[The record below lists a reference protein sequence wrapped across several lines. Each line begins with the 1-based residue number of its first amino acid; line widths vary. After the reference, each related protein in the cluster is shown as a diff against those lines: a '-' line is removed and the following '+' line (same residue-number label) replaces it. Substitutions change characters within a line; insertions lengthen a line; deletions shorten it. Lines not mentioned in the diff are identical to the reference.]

1 MPGTTS
7 KQVTVSGEGLSLDDI
22 VAVSRRDF
30 RTKISDA
37 AHVGERVLASQEFIA
52 KAVASGAAIY
62 GVTTGVGAN
71 ATQAIPQDEVEAMQ
85 NNLPWLLKAGAGERI
100 GRDAVRAGML
110 LRLNS
115 HLLGASGIR
124 MELLRRLETFL
135 NEDVV
140 PHVLEHGSIGASGD
154 LVPLAYVAGALIGV
168 DDDFRVDLRGEE
180 MGAVQALTELGL
192 DRERLRA
199 KEALALINGTSM
211 MTGLAALC
219 VADTKDLLSLAH
231 GVHALAIR
239 ALSGSGASFSPFIHE
254 QKPHPGQLRSAAWMR
269 SLLEASRMTTE
280 GMKGHYKQPANAL
293 IQDRYS
299 LRCLP
304 QFMAPLLEG
313 IAHIE
318 GQIEIE
324 VNSAND
330 NPLFDAETE
339 STYNGGNFL
348 GQVVGVGMDQ
358 LRFYIGLMAKHL
370 DTQLSLLMSPE
381 FSNGL
386 PMALSGDPNRKWNMG
401 LKGLQLLGN
410 SMMPILTFM
419 GNTMTDRF
427 PTHAEQF
434 NQNVN
439 SLGYGA
445 ANLARRSVETAQQ
458 YMALALL
465 ISLQA
470 VDLRTRML
478 TRHCDARVCLS
489 ARCAPLYE
497 VAKEILACPPNKEA
511 PLLPTDDAQHVDA
524 YVGALAQDIKQGGR
538 LVETLASLQDVS

>member
-1 MPGTTS
+1 MTGTTS

-22 VAVSRRDF
+22 VAVSRRDA
-30 RTKISDA
+30 RAKISDA
-37 AHVGERVLASQEFIA
+37 AHVDERVRASQDFIA

-85 NNLPWLLKAGAGERI
+85 NNLPWLLKAGVGERI

-115 HLLGASGIR
+115 LLLGASGIR

-180 MGAVQALTELGL
+180 MGAVQALTELSL

-231 GVHALAIR
+231 GVHALAIQ
-239 ALSGSGASFSPFIHE
+239 ALSGSDASFAPFIHE
-254 QKPHPGQLRSAAWMR
+254 HKPHPGQLRSAAWMR
-269 SLLEASRMTTE
+269 ALLKASRMTTE
-280 GMKGHYKQPANAL
+280 GMKGHYTQPANAL

-330 NPLFDAETE
+330 NPLFDAETA

-410 SMMPILTFM
+410 SLMPMLTFM

-445 ANLARRSVETAQQ
+445 ANLARQSVETAQQ

-465 ISLQA
+465 MSIQA

-497 VAKEILACPPNKEA
+497 VAKEILACPPSKET

-524 YVGALAQDIKQGGR
+524 YVEALAQDIKQGGR
-538 LVETLASLQDVS
+538 LVPTLASLQDVS

>member
-1 MPGTTS
+1 MTS

-22 VAVSRRDF
+22 VAVSRRHADA
-30 RTKISDA
+30 KISESLD
-37 AHVGERVLASQEFIA
+37 VGARVLASEDFVRR
-52 KAVASGAAIY
+52 AVASGVAIY

-71 ATQAIPQDEVEAMQ
+71 ATQAIPREEVEAMQ
-85 NNLPWLLKAGAGERI
+85 ENLLWLLKAGSGERI
-100 GRDAVRAGML
+100 GSDAVRAGML

-115 HLLGASGIR
+115 LLRGVSGIR
-124 MELLRRLETFL
+124 MDLLRRLETFL

-154 LVPLAYVAGALIGV
+154 LVPLAYVTGALIGL
-168 DDDFRVDLRGEE
+168 DNDFRVDLRGEE
-180 MGAVQALTELGL
+180 MGAVEALAQLGL

-199 KEALALINGTSM
+199 KEGLALINGNSM

-219 VADTKDLLSLAH
+219 VADTKDLLLLAH
-231 GVHALAIR
+231 GVHALAVQ
-239 ALSGSGASFSPFIHE
+239 ALCGSEASFAPFIHE
-254 QKPHPGQLRSAAWMR
+254 HKPHPGQLRSAAWMR
-269 SLLEASRMTTE
+269 ALLAASRMTTE
-280 GMKGHYKQPANAL
+280 GVKGHYAQPDNAL

-324 VNSAND
+324 ANCAND
-330 NPLFDAETE
+330 NPLFDVETGT
-339 STYNGGNFL
+339 TYNGGNFL

-386 PMALSGDPNRKWNMG
+386 PMSLSGDPNRTWNMG
-401 LKGLQLLGN
+401 LKGLQVLGN

-439 SLGYGA
+439 SQGYGA
-445 ANLARRSVETAQQ
+445 ANLGRRSVETAQQ
-458 YMALALL
+458 YMAVALL
-465 ISLQA
+465 VSTQA
-470 VDLRTRML
+470 VDLRTRVL
-478 TRHCDARVCLS
+478 TGQCDARVCLS
-489 ARCAPLYE
+489 PGCTPLYE
-497 VAKEILACPPNKEA
+497 VTKEILSCPTNKET

-524 YVGALAQDIKQGGR
+524 YVKALVQDIKEDGR
-538 LVETLASLQDVS
+538 LVATLTSLQDVR

>member
-1 MPGTTS
+1 MTS
-7 KQVTVSGEGLSLDDI
+7 KQVTIRGEGLSLDDI
-22 VAVSRRDF
+22 VAVSRRHADTRISESDDVVARVGASEDF
-30 RTKISDA
+30 IR
-37 AHVGERVLASQEFIA
+37 
-52 KAVASGAAIY
+52 KAVASGVAIY

-71 ATQAIPQDEVEAMQ
+71 ATQAIPREQVEAMQ
-85 NNLPWLLKAGAGERI
+85 ENLLWLLKAGSGERI

-115 HLLGASGIR
+115 LLRGVSGIR
-124 MELLRRLETFL
+124 MDLLRRLETFL

-154 LVPLAYVAGALIGV
+154 LVPLAYVTGALIGL
-168 DDDFRVDLRGEE
+168 DNDFRVDLRGKE
-180 MGAVQALTELGL
+180 MGAVEALAQLGL

-199 KEALALINGTSM
+199 KEGLALINGNSM

-231 GVHALAIR
+231 GVHALAVQ
-239 ALSGSGASFSPFIHE
+239 ALCGSEASFAPFIHE
-254 QKPHPGQLRSAAWMR
+254 HKPHPGQLRSAAWMR
-269 SLLEASRMTTE
+269 ALLAASRMTSE
-280 GMKGHYKQPANAL
+280 GMKGHYAQPANAL

-324 VNSAND
+324 ANCAND
-330 NPLFDAETE
+330 NPLFDVDTGT
-339 STYNGGNFL
+339 TYNGGNFL

-386 PMALSGDPNRKWNMG
+386 PMSLSGDPNRTWNMG

-439 SLGYGA
+439 SQGYGA
-445 ANLARRSVETAQQ
+445 ANLARRSVEIAQQ
-458 YMALALL
+458 YMAVALL
-465 ISLQA
+465 VSTQA
-470 VDLRTRML
+470 VDLRTRIL
-478 TRHCDARVCLS
+478 TGHCDARVCLS
-489 ARCAPLYE
+489 PGCTSLYE
-497 VAKEILACPPNKEA
+497 VTKEILSCPPNKET

-524 YVGALAQDIKQGGR
+524 YIKALAQDIKEDGR
-538 LVETLASLQDVS
+538 LVAALASLQDVP